1 VREHDAEPIWGLP
14 ERPPVGELVLWQGAP
29 DWRRLARDAFH
40 HRKLSFYLGAL
51 WVWSFVAAI
60 PFTLDSATSVARNAG
75 LALAALGLVA
85 LYAWLT
91 ARTTAYTI
99 TNQRVVMRIGIA
111 LPSTI
116 NLPFAQVDGANLRVN
131 ADGTGDLTL
140 ALRNRQRVG
149 YLLIWP
155 HARPWRLTRPEP
167 SLRSIPDAG
176 RVAQILSRALA
187 ASAEQP
193 APSVQAI
200 PQPVATGVRAP
211 AAA

>member
-1 VREHDAEPIWGLP
+1 MREHDGEPIWGLP
-14 ERPPVGELVLWQGAP
+14 ERPPVGEVVLWQGAP
-29 DWRRLARDAFH
+29 NWRRLARDAFH
-40 HRKLSFYLGAL
+40 HRKLSFYFGAL
-51 WVWSFVAAI
+51 WLWSFVAAM
-60 PFTLDSATSVARNAG
+60 PFTWDSAISVARNAG

-91 ARTTAYTI
+91 ARTTAYTV
-99 TNQRVVMRIGIA
+99 TNQRLVMRIGIA

-140 ALRNRQRVG
+140 ALRPAQRVA
-149 YLLIWP
+149 YLLLWP
-155 HARPWRLTRPEP
+155 HARPWRLARTEP

-176 RVAQILSRALA
+176 RVAQLLSRALA
-187 ASAEQP
+187 ASSEQS
-193 APSVQAI
+193 APSIRPV
-200 PQPVATGVRAP
+200 PQPVAAGVRAP